1 MEGHIV
7 LALKVLFVFDYLLLE
22 ALVIFDLSQTVDT
35 ATCFFVSLL
44 STFIYLV
51 IFNDP
56 TLVSLYV

>member
-22 ALVIFDLSQTVDT
+22 ALVIFDLSQTVD
-35 ATCFFVSLL
+35 ASTCFFVSLL
-44 STFIYLV
+44 STFICLV
-51 IFNDP
+51 LFNDP